1 MYKLEGKEKTFVLH
15 LFLTTFLGGVIGI
28 LNYAFNIIIARY
40 TSQEI
45 FGTFSAALGII
56 YLTQISAVA
65 IQSLITKTVAKNKE
79 NNLNKYKWNSLIIF
93 SVMGLVFALIF
104 FLFKVPIAQLASI
117 PKDLILYLAIA
128 IVFAFASPVSKGLLL
143 GEEKVVTVNL
153 LLLGETI
160 LKFIIGIIAIKMG
173 GNIPLLILAN
183 SVPAILSTVIVIPL
197 LKYKQEKDVVIKNDW
212 KEFILMIISFF
223 LLTTPFTV
231 DLVLVNSDFRADY
244 SSLSLLGK
252 IIYFACITT
261 AGVMFARLSN
271 ENDSK
276 KQKKSLLIAVG
287 LSTLIGIV
295 LSLIF
300 FFFGKTV
307 ITLSVG
313 ESYLNINKYMGV
325 FGLCMT
331 GYSVVYMIANYFITR
346 GTYSYI
352 FVLLFASIL
361 QIVLFSLRNASLDI
375 VVQNQIILYAILTL
389 LTIIFL
395 LFNFKNIQRNEETNN
410 KRENKKDR

>member
-65 IQSLITKTVAKNKE
+65 IQSLITKTVAKNKG

-93 SVMGLVFALIF
+93 SVMGLIFALIF

-117 PKDLILYLAIA
+117 PEELILYLAIA

-153 LLLGETI
+153 LMLGETI

-183 SVPAILSTVIVIPL
+183 SVPAILSTIIVIPL
-197 LKYKQEKDVVIKNDW
+197 LKYKQEKDVLIKNDW

-271 ENDSK
+271 ERDSQR
-276 KQKKSLLIAVG
+276 QKKSLLIAVG
-287 LSTLIGIV
+287 LSALIGIV

-361 QIVLFSLRNASLDI
+361 QIILFSLRNDSLDI

-410 KRENKKDR
+410 KGENTKDC